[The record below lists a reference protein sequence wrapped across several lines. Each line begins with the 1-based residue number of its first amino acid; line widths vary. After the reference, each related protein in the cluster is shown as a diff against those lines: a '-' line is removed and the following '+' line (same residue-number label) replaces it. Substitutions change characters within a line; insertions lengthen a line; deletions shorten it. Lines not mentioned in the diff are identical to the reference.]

1 MKDPRS
7 RFSTKRHLALLTG
20 YAALSVVDTW
30 LSATREDSRARW
42 VTKPLL
48 MPTLVAA
55 MTQRPGNSLS
65 GATAVGLVGSWLG
78 DIALLGKSD
87 KAFLRGMTGF
97 AAAQSAYIGAVIP
110 MLDHSR
116 PLTKNPTAKA
126 IVLTSATLTPGVAI
140 VAGRKDPALGTA
152 VTAYGALLTGH
163 AAASAHLDAKKLP
176 SSRQRARLVGSLLF
190 LLSDALIGIRKFV
203 LPSRPLALEGAVMG
217 TYTAAQLLISESAR
231 ATTTEQG

>member
-1 MKDPRS
+1 MVGRY
-7 RFSTKRHLALLTG
+7 R
-20 YAALSVVDTW
+20 AARQERQGIPAWYDRLCCCSIGVH
-30 LSATREDSRARW
+30 R
-42 VTKPLL
+42 
-48 MPTLVAA
+48 
-55 MTQRPGNSLS
+55 
-65 GATAVGLVGSWLG
+65 
-78 DIALLGKSD
+78 
-87 KAFLRGMTGF
+87 RGHTN
-97 AAAQSAYIGAVIP
+97 A
-110 MLDHSR
+110 R
-116 PLTKNPTAKA
+116 PLEAIDQNPTAKA